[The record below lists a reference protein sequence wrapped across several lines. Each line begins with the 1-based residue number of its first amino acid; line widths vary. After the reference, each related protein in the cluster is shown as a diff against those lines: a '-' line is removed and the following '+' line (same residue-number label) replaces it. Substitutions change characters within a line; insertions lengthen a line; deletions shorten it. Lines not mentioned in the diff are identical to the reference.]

1 MVFTTRISVSS
12 MYRTSSVV
20 TVSIV
25 WLYFTVVV
33 VMIPLSII
41 VSWLFFSLLF
51 FFWVVCIVYDM
62 ACSRIYA
69 ASNILLNGGHISF
82 DASLLCVYVNNVLGA
97 LFQM

>member
-51 FFWVVCIVYDM
+51 FF
-62 ACSRIYA
+62 
-69 ASNILLNGGHISF
+69 LGG
-82 DASLLCVYVNNVLGA
+82 LYCV
-97 LFQM
+97 